1 MKWAQTNWKYF
12 FSVRETELHSPM
24 VKLSLMLHCALVYLK
39 ERAQPRF
46 YAFICKTVNKYLKI
60 CRSYMAEGQLFP
72 IYNLSVEIIY
82 LLIQNPMILFK
93 MYIRLQFE
101 DVGKRSTHC
110 DYKKGLKMKRENES
124 FSQSK
129 QIWPKGL
136 ARVSAHTFQLRIF
149 SCNNFL
155 DN

>member
-1 MKWAQTNWKYF
+1 
-12 FSVRETELHSPM
+12 
-24 VKLSLMLHCALVYLK
+24 
-39 ERAQPRF
+39 
-46 YAFICKTVNKYLKI
+46 
-60 CRSYMAEGQLFP
+60 MAEGQLFP

-129 QIWPKGL
+129 QI
-136 ARVSAHTFQLRIF
+136 
-149 SCNNFL
+149 
-155 DN
+155 